1 LTVHGFSSDLTASF
15 LAAAEVR
22 VLAVAVLVVVFA
34 DVAAFAP
41 AFFAVF
47 LADALFSGAFC
58 SAFVT
63 VALFDVAVG
72 FRVEAFLLGAA
83 DFFTAV
89 PGLVLP
95 DFLAADLADPAAVFL
110 LVLDVLDL
118 LVEAASLAF
127 ADLVVCVAFLVVARA
142 MTSPLSKQNRV
153 AAATQRAERICLPG
167 AGGNRSC
174 RLVAKFFGSA
184 QQTARSA
191 TETPVRTSRGIWQNR
206 GTARR
211 RRAE

>member
-1 LTVHGFSSDLTASF
+1 VLEALVF
-15 LAAAEVR
+15 LVGAAFLVDA
-22 VLAVAVLVVVFA
+22 AVLVV
-34 DVAAFAP
+34 
-41 AFFAVF
+41 
-47 LADALFSGAFC
+47 
-58 SAFVT
+58 
-63 VALFDVAVG
+63 
-72 FRVEAFLLGAA
+72 A
-83 DFFTAV
+83 DF
-89 PGLVLP
+89 
-95 DFLAADLADPAAVFL
+95 AARG
-110 LVLDVLDL
+110 
-118 LVEAASLAF
+118 
-127 ADLVVCVAFLVVARA
+127 VAFLVVARA